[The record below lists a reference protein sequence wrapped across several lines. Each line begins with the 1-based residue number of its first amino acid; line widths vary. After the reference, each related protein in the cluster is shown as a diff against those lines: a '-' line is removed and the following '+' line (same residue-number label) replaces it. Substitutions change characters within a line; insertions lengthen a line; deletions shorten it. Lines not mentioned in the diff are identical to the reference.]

1 MFNPYARTV
10 RGLLQRHRFA
20 IEALQTPW
28 VAEKIDLLTRLNAS
42 ERISWQGR
50 FRPALHAAQKLGRQ
64 WIGID
69 RFPLAIA
76 LSDKRLTDAF
86 PGMHYDLHGTNGN
99 VTAFST

>member
-1 MFNPYARTV
+1 LRPVAMQGICSSTPSAAVAR
-10 RGLLQRHRFA
+10 F
-20 IEALQTPW
+20 
-28 VAEKIDLLTRLNAS
+28 
-42 ERISWQGR
+42 
-50 FRPALHAAQKLGRQ
+50 AQKLGRQ